1 MIQLPLTTASE
12 RSAALLALHAYVL
25 ALDGADPFNRPDAG
39 ASVQAPVQA
48 PAITAITA
56 ITDPVVAFPPM
67 PALVPVPA
75 PVPEPEAERE
85 LVRGTADYAVAV
97 LDGQHEV
104 DSAGQKWNPEIHSS
118 TKSKT
123 QDGLWR
129 RRKSTATPVVPM
141 PPAAPT
147 VVTEVPLPPVAP
159 APAIPMPMPMP
170 PATVASVVDATMRL
184 IMTGKKTPQELQA
197 LYAECGVTT
206 GVAGLP
212 QMPEKAAE
220 IMAKLEA
227 L

>member
-25 ALDGADPFNRPDAG
+25 ALDGADPFNRPDVG
-39 ASVQAPVQA
+39 APVQAPVQA
-48 PAITAITA
+48 PV

-67 PALVPVPA
+67 PAPVPVPA

-85 LVRGTADYAVAV
+85 LVKGTADYAVAV

-123 QDGLWR
+123 QDGQWR
-129 RRKSTATPVVPM
+129 KRKTTAAPVVPM
-141 PPAAPT
+141 PPAAPA

-159 APAIPMPMPMP
+159 APVVPMPMPMP

-184 IMTGKKTPQELQA
+184 IMSGKKTPQELHA

-212 QMPEKAAE
+212 QMPEKAPE

>member
-1 MIQLPLTTASE
+1 MK
-12 RSAALLALHAYVL
+12 
-25 ALDGADPFNRPDAG
+25 
-39 ASVQAPVQA
+39 
-48 PAITAITA
+48 
-56 ITDPVVAFPPM
+56 
-67 PALVPVPA
+67 
-75 PVPEPEAERE
+75 
-85 LVRGTADYAVAV
+85 GTADYAVAV

-141 PPAAPT
+141 PPAAPA
-147 VVTEVPLPPVAP
+147 VVVEVPLPPVAP
-159 APAIPMPMPMP
+159 APAVPMPMPMP

-197 LYAECGVTT
+197 IYAECGVTT

>member
-1 MIQLPLTTASE
+1 MIQLPLTSASE

-25 ALDGADPFNRPDAG
+25 ALDGADPFNRPAAG
-39 ASVQAPVQA
+39 ASVQAP
-48 PAITAITA
+48 A

-67 PALVPVPA
+67 PAPVP
-75 PVPEPEAERE
+75 ERE
-85 LVRGTADYAVAV
+85 LVRGAADYAVPL

-147 VVTEVPLPPVAP
+147 VVAEVPLPPVAP

-184 IMTGKKTPQELQA
+184 IMSGKKTPQELQA
-197 LYAECGVTT
+197 IYAECGVTT

>member
-1 MIQLPLTTASE
+1 MVQLPLTSASE

-25 ALDGADPFNRPDAG
+25 ALDGADPFNRPDVG
-39 ASVQAPVQA
+39 APVQA
-48 PAITAITA
+48 PVPAQAPA

-67 PALVPVPA
+67 PAPVPVPVPEA
-75 PVPEPEAERE
+75 VPEAVPVPVPE
-85 LVRGTADYAVAV
+85 AV
-97 LDGQHEV
+97 LGGQHEV

-141 PPAAPT
+141 PPAAPA
-147 VVTEVPLPPVAP
+147 VVAEVPLPPVAP

-184 IMTGKKTPQELQA
+184 IMSGKKTPQELHA
-197 LYAECGVTT
+197 IYAECGVTT

-212 QMPEKAAE
+212 AMPEKAAE

>member
-1 MIQLPLTTASE
+1 MIQLPLTSASE

-39 ASVQAPVQA
+39 APAPVPVPA
-48 PAITAITA
+48 PAITV

-67 PALVPVPA
+67 PA

-85 LVRGTADYAVAV
+85 LVKGTADYAVAV

-141 PPAAPT
+141 PPAAPA
-147 VVTEVPLPPVAP
+147 VVVEVPLPPVAP
-159 APAIPMPMPMP
+159 APVVPMPMPMP

-184 IMTGKKTPQELQA
+184 IMSGKKTPQELHA
-197 LYAECGVTT
+197 IYAECGVTT

-212 QMPEKAAE
+212 AMPEKAAE

>member
-1 MIQLPLTTASE
+1 MIQLPLTSASE

-25 ALDGADPFNRPDAG
+25 ALAGADPFNRPDAG
-39 ASVQAPVQA
+39 APAPVPVPA
-48 PAITAITA
+48 PAITV

-67 PALVPVPA
+67 PA

-85 LVRGTADYAVAV
+85 LVKGTADYAVAV

-104 DSAGQKWNPEIHSS
+104 DSADQKWNPEIHSS

-141 PPAAPT
+141 PPAAPA
-147 VVTEVPLPPVAP
+147 VVAEVPLPPVAP

-184 IMTGKKTPQELQA
+184 IMTGKKTPQELHA
-197 LYAECGVTT
+197 IYAECGVTT

-220 IMAKLEA
+220 ILAKLEA

>member
-1 MIQLPLTTASE
+1 MIQLPLTSASE

-25 ALDGADPFNRPDAG
+25 ALDGADPFNRPDVG
-39 ASVQAPVQA
+39 APAPAPVPVPVPA
-48 PAITAITA
+48 PAVTA

-67 PALVPVPA
+67 PAPVPV

-85 LVRGTADYAVAV
+85 LVKGTADYAVAV

-129 RRKSTATPVVPM
+129 RRKSTSTPVVPM
-141 PPAAPT
+141 PPAAPA
-147 VVTEVPLPPVAP
+147 VVAEVPLPPVAP

-184 IMTGKKTPQELQA
+184 IMSGKKTPQELQA
-197 LYAECGVTT
+197 IYAECGVTT

-212 QMPEKAAE
+212 AMPEKAAE
-220 IMAKLEA
+220 IMAKLGA

>member
-1 MIQLPLTTASE
+1 MVQLPLTSASE

-25 ALDGADPFNRPDAG
+25 ALDGADPFNRPDVG
-39 ASVQAPVQA
+39 APVQA
-48 PAITAITA
+48 PVPA

-67 PALVPVPA
+67 PAPV
-75 PVPEPEAERE
+75 PEAERE
-85 LVRGTADYAVAV
+85 LVKGTADYAVAV
-97 LDGQHEV
+97 PDGQHEV

-141 PPAAPT
+141 PPAAPA
-147 VVTEVPLPPVAP
+147 VVAEVPLPPVAP

-184 IMTGKKTPQELQA
+184 IMSGKKTPQELHA
-197 LYAECGVTT
+197 IYAECGVTT

-212 QMPEKAAE
+212 AMPEKAAE